1 MVYLKKSHLN
11 QKYREKQSTTANF
24 YISIYIQTPVCNCHS
39 IFRTVKNYPTEIK
52 RVTFEKHC
60 ENLVKYARTFKKK
73 IAIKKIR
80 LFVPYYFEFSTHT
93 ANFPSTKRKAFALP
107 YTSRHI

>member
-1 MVYLKKSHLN
+1 M
-11 QKYREKQSTTANF
+11 
-24 YISIYIQTPVCNCHS
+24 CNCHS

-73 IAIKKIR
+73 NRNKKDTALCAV
-80 LFVPYYFEFSTHT
+80 LFRILNPHSEFPIDKAEGFRTSIHFASHLTPYKFGNAHFYY
-93 ANFPSTKRKAFALP
+93 PRGKR
-107 YTSRHI
+107 RQ